1 MCEDHAAHEAAAPSR
16 LSRRDLLTRAGTLA
30 AGAAVLSRLDWIP
43 PAAAASVEGSLSMAM
58 HVHSSFSEGSGSMG
72 SHLAH
77 AQANGVD
84 VVWWTDHDTRM
95 DGAGLRETVHFTSLN
110 DEAGDGRAA
119 WIWQRTTSGSLA
131 AGSTGGIVDAPASP
145 LDTVPLGSLLVR
157 AESAGSARASLG
169 FYADSQPAKW
179 NYRSRLPGQTLH
191 LEVNPTSIGSD
202 AYLEMLVTSS
212 YHPAIAERRAGTY
225 RMSYR
230 FGGPGA
236 PGNRVIDG
244 LTGIVTVPV
253 TPGTWNSVALR
264 PADDFAALFPGL
276 DVRDLSLFGIDL
288 NAVSKGA
295 IASGYFDYLRFSRQ
309 SSGQMPLQD
318 QADLEIAYAA
328 SYPTVTQRQG
338 LEVSKGQTH
347 LNWFGGAISLP
358 DYDYTGGYDDFLQ
371 QTIVPFI
378 HDRDGLVSY
387 NHPFGTGSGSPLDK
401 PTQDELLRQTAGRI
415 VANGA
420 LGADVLEVGY
430 PLRGG
435 VDLQHHVTLWDICS
449 RNALFLTG
457 NGVTD
462 AHHGTDWARLSNDW
476 TTSAWSANAAEAS
489 LLAALR
495 AGRAW
500 CGSLTRFHGALDL
513 LVDRQCPMGSV
524 SMSLLDRRRLTAIAI
539 DLPVGSRLQVIQ
551 GLVDYAGASRPTA
564 PTRVVKTYPATAL
577 TSGRVSLSVPTDVSS
592 FIRTQ
597 VLDAAGAVV
606 ALSNPVWLLREQPPQ
621 GVPLPR
627 AC

>member
-1 MCEDHAAHEAAAPSR
+1 MCDDHAAPEAAQPSP
-16 LSRRDLLTRAGTLA
+16 LSRRDLLMTAGTLV

-84 VVWWTDHDTRM
+84 VIWWTDHDTWM
-95 DGAGLRETVHFTSLN
+95 DGLGLRETVHFTSLT
-110 DEAGDGRAA
+110 DEVGDGQAA
-119 WIWQRTTSGSLA
+119 WIWEQTTSGSLTG
-131 AGSTGGIVDAPASP
+131 GSTGGIVDTPASP

-157 AESAGSARASLG
+157 AESTGTSRASLG

-179 NYRSRLPGQTLH
+179 NYRSRLPGQTLYI
-191 LEVNPTSIGSD
+191 EVNPTSIGSN
-202 AYLEMLVTSS
+202 AYLELLVTSS

-230 FGGPGA
+230 FGGSGA
-236 PGNRVIDG
+236 PGDRVADG

-253 TPGTWNSVALR
+253 TPGTWNSVALN

-276 DVRDLSLFGIDL
+276 DVRDLSLFGLDL
-288 NAVSKGA
+288 TAVSNGA

-309 SSGQMPLQD
+309 SSGQMPLQT
-318 QADLEIAYAA
+318 QADLEAAYAA
-328 SYPTVTQRQG
+328 RYPTVAQRQG
-338 LEVSKGQTH
+338 LEVSKGTTH
-347 LNWFGGAISLP
+347 LNWFGGAVTLP
-358 DYDYTGGYDDFLQ
+358 DYDYTDGYDDFLRE
-371 QTIVPFI
+371 TMVPFI
-378 HDRDGLVSY
+378 HDRGGLVSY

-401 PTQDELLRQTAGRI
+401 PAQDELLRQTAERI

-435 VDLQHHVTLWDICS
+435 VDLRHHVGLWDICS

-476 TTSAWSANAAEAS
+476 TTSAWSTSSAEATLLAS
-489 LLAALR
+489 LL

-500 CGSLTRFHGALDL
+500 CGSLTRFRGALDL

-524 SMSLLDRRRLTAIAI
+524 SVSLLDRRRLTVTAI
-539 DLPVGSRLQVIQ
+539 DLPAGSRLQVIQ
-551 GLVDYAGASRPTA
+551 GRVDYAGPGQPQTM
-564 PTRVVKTYPATAL
+564 TRVVKTYQATAIA
-577 TSGRVSLSVPTDVSS
+577 TGSVSLSVTTDVSS
-592 FIRTQ
+592 FVRSQ
-597 VLDAAGAVV
+597 VLDATGVVV
-606 ALSNPVWLLREQPPQ
+606 ALSNPVWLLREQPPN